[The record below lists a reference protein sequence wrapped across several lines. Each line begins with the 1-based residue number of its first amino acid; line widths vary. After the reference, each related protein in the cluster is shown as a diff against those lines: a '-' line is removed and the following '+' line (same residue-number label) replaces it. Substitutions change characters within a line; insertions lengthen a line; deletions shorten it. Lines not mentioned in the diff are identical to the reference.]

1 LGSRLNC
8 HKYHY
13 LLSFHIVSQQ
23 PNDFMKQSVAR
34 EYLQARILE
43 ALQDRGVF
51 TRWVF
56 VGGTSLRFLF
66 GLPRYSEDLDFSLV
80 IPTEEKGFA
89 PLMRKI
95 STVFDAGGYTND
107 VRIRDR
113 GAIKSALMRFQGVL
127 FELGLSPCQ
136 GQILSIR
143 VEIDTNPPA
152 AAETATTVIRKF
164 VAPNLLHYDRPS
176 LLAGKLHALLAR
188 PYTKG
193 RDLFDLVWYLADPT
207 WPEPNLSLLN
217 NALAQTGWLGPEINS
232 GNWRR
237 NILARLEKIHWDQAV
252 KDVTPFLE
260 RSQDVKLLTLEN
272 VKTMPLKTRGPHSK

>member
-1 LGSRLNC
+1 M
-8 HKYHY
+8 KDY
-13 LLSFHIVSQQ
+13 LVQIVSQQ
-23 PNDFMKQSVAR
+23 PNDFMKRSVAR

-51 TRWVF
+51 TRWAF

-66 GLPRYSEDLDFSLV
+66 GLPRYSEDLDFSLIV
-80 IPTEEKGFA
+80 PKKGEEEFS
-89 PLMRKI
+89 PLLRKI
-95 STVFDAGGYTND
+95 SAVFDAEGYAND
-107 VRIRDR
+107 VRLKDK
-113 GAIKSALMRFQGVL
+113 GAVNSALIRFKDVL
-127 FELGLSPCQ
+127 FELGLSPRRDQ
-136 GQILSIR
+136 VLSIR

-152 AAETATTVIRKF
+152 GAETATTVIRKF
-164 VAPNLLHYDRPS
+164 VTLNLLHYDRPS

-207 WPEPNLSLLN
+207 WPEPNFILLN
-217 NALAQTGWLGPEINS
+217 NALVQTGWVGPKLNAA
-232 GNWRR
+232 NWRR
-237 NILARLEKIHWDQAV
+237 NVLARLEKIHWDRAV

-272 VKTMPLKTRGPHSK
+272 VKTLLLKTRGPHSK